1 MKKELL
7 MGTALVSTLGAA
19 SVAEAVSATYSGNH
33 QTGIEFD
40 SPTGGTDTN
49 AQINDN
55 NFTVSLSETTDGGM
69 TISSSFKLMDE
80 NTKED
85 YDAGLTLAFTDGSKL
100 DVIAAGNAS
109 GSHAVSIP
117 GSAGAE
123 DVANTSTNMA
133 PTGLDF
139 MTGSTA
145 LGVEYHTAEDF
156 LADGLKMSFSASTD
170 SGAAAAAT
178 YRIDSHV
185 AIGATYVT
193 DLGDTDLTIGAGYSA
208 VDGAKTGTAVKDDTG
223 GIHVGISAVTGL
235 DFMTASTVQG
245 VEYHTASDFLADGL
259 KMSFSASTDSGAAAT
274 ATFRTDSHIAIGATY
289 VTDLGDTAVTLG
301 AGYSDSDGSKTVT
314 NPTNDMGGVHVGL
327 SAVTGD
333 LTVAV
338 GFADGHKNGISD
350 NGSDEMEGD
359 VVKAGV
365 KYVTGDLTFNV
376 GIATG
381 EATDN
386 TIGSSGGSSDS
397 QDVTSASVS
406 YAVASGVTAILGYTS
421 TESSDE
427 GSGTDDGSAWY
438 IGANMSF

>member
-19 SVAEAVSATYSGNH
+19 SVAEAVTATMSGNH
-33 QTGIEFD
+33 QVGMEFD

-69 TISSSFKLMDE
+69 TISSSFKVMDE

-85 YDAGLTLAFTDGSKL
+85 YDAGFTLAFTDGSKL

-123 DVANTSTNMA
+123 GVANTSTNMA

-139 MTGSTA
+139 MTGSTV
-145 LGVEYHTAEDF
+145 LGVEYHTA
-156 LADGLKMSFSASTD
+156 A
-170 SGAAAAAT
+170 
-178 YRIDSHV
+178 
-185 AIGATYVT
+185 
-193 DLGDTDLTIGAGYSA
+193 
-208 VDGAKTGTAVKDDTG
+208 
-223 GIHVGISAVTGL
+223 
-235 DFMTASTVQG
+235 
-245 VEYHTASDFLADGL
+245 DFLADGL

-274 ATFRTDSHIAIGATY
+274 GTYRTDSHVAIGATY
-289 VTDLGDTAVTLG
+289 VTDLGDTAVTIG
-301 AGYSDSDGSKTVT
+301 AGYSETEGGITGTS
-314 NPTNDMGGVHVGL
+314 PNDDTGGVHIGV

-333 LTVAV
+333 LTVAI
-338 GFADGHKNGISD
+338 GFADGSKAGVTD
-350 NGSDEMEGD
+350 NGSDEYTAE

-376 GIATG
+376 GIASG
-381 EATDN
+381 EADDHAL
-386 TIGSSGGSSDS
+386 GGSDGDDDG

-427 GSGTDDGSAWY
+427 GSGSDDGSAWY
-438 IGANMSF
+438 IGANMAF

>member
-19 SVAEAVSATYSGNH
+19 SVAEAVTATMSGNH
-33 QTGIEFD
+33 QTGMEFD

-69 TISSSFKLMDE
+69 TISSSFKVMDE

-85 YDAGLTLAFTDGSKL
+85 YDAGFTLAFTDGSKL
-100 DVIAAGNAS
+100 DVINAGNAA

-117 GSAGAE
+117 SSAGAE
-123 DVANTSTNMA
+123 GVANTSTNMA

-145 LGVEYHTAEDF
+145 LG
-156 LADGLKMSFSASTD
+156 
-170 SGAAAAAT
+170 
-178 YRIDSHV
+178 I
-185 AIGATYVT
+185 
-193 DLGDTDLTIGAGYSA
+193 
-208 VDGAKTGTAVKDDTG
+208 
-223 GIHVGISAVTGL
+223 
-235 DFMTASTVQG
+235 
-245 VEYHTASDFLADGL
+245 EYHTASDFLADGL
-259 KMSFSASTDSGAAAT
+259 KASFSISTDNGAAAVT
-274 ATFRTDSHIAIGATY
+274 TYRIDSHVAVGATY
-289 VTDLGDTAVTLG
+289 VTDFGDTAVTIG
-301 AGYSDSDGSKTVT
+301 AGYTEADGSNTRTAV
-314 NPTNDMGGVHVGL
+314 NDDTGGMHLGL

-338 GFADGHKNGISD
+338 GFADGSKAGVTD
-350 NGSDEMEGD
+350 NGSDEYTAE

-365 KYVTGDLTFNV
+365 KYVSGDLTFNV
-376 GIATG
+376 GFANG
-381 EATDN
+381 EADDHA
-386 TIGSSGGSSDS
+386 IGGADAADDS
-397 QDVTSASVS
+397 QDVASASVS

-421 TESSDE
+421 TDSASE
-427 GSGTDDGSAWY
+427 GSSTDDGSAWY

>member
-19 SVAEAVSATYSGNH
+19 SVAEAVTATMSGNH

-40 SPTGGTDTN
+40 SPTNGTDTN

-69 TISSSFKLMDE
+69 TISSSFKVMDE

-85 YDAGLTLAFTDGSKL
+85 YDAGFTLAFTDGSKL
-100 DVIAAGNAS
+100 DVIAAGNAA

-123 DVANTSTNMA
+123 GVTVTSTNSA

-145 LGVEYHTAEDF
+145 LGVEYHTAADF
-156 LADGLKMSFSASTD
+156 LADGLKLSVSASTD
-170 SGAAAAAT
+170 NGAANTAT
-178 YRIDSHV
+178 Y
-185 AIGATYVT
+185 
-193 DLGDTDLTIGAGYSA
+193 
-208 VDGAKTGTAVKDDTG
+208 
-223 GIHVGISAVTGL
+223 
-235 DFMTASTVQG
+235 
-245 VEYHTASDFLADGL
+245 
-259 KMSFSASTDSGAAAT
+259 
-274 ATFRTDSHIAIGATY
+274 RTDSHMAIGATY

-301 AGYSDSDGSKTVT
+301 AGYTTTDGSRDGTAI
-314 NPTNDMGGVHVGL
+314 NNDPAGMHVGV

-338 GFADGHKNGISD
+338 GFADGDDTSGDKDGN
-350 NGSDEMEGD
+350 EYTGD
-359 VVKAGV
+359 VVKGGV

-376 GIATG
+376 GLTQGTSKDGALGTAG
-381 EATDN
+381 TTE
-386 TIGSSGGSSDS
+386 DS
-397 QDVTSASVS
+397 KDVTSASVS

-421 TESSDE
+421 VDSTDE
-427 GSGTDDGSAWY
+427 GDSDTTDGSAWY
-438 IGANMSF
+438 IGANMAF